1 MKELETNPNN
11 VIRTEINVKKQQKA
25 EHTLEGTIKPKK
37 GHKVWEVNEETGVIR
52 EADYKVDAVVFNFM
66 AKKEPSK
73 LVINDDCVYIPAL
86 NASNAKKK
94 YLENNSQSHYYQ
106 KEALMELP
114 KF

>member
-11 VIRTEINVKKQQKA
+11 VIRTELNVQKQQKV
-25 EHTLEGTIKPKK
+25 ENTFEGTIVPKK
-37 GHKVWEVNEETGVIR
+37 GHKIWEVNEETGVIR
-52 EADYKVDAVVFNFM
+52 EADYKVDTVVFNFM
-66 AKKEPSK
+66 AKKEPEK
-73 LVINDDCVYIPAL
+73 LVINADCVYIPAL
-86 NASNAKKK
+86 NAKNAKKK